1 MESDNLTN
9 DREVDSA
16 FTGVRGSAI
25 KILSRFERSDAYLD
39 KLLAAEFVS
48 RKYESRDRSL
58 LTELVNGVV
67 RWKWKLDWALNGF
80 FHGDYLKSLNVV
92 KNSMRVALY
101 QMQYLDK
108 IPNFA
113 AINESVEFVKRVQG
127 DKTAGLVNAV
137 LRNIDRNING
147 IRYPNRDNDPIYYMA
162 VVHSHPRW
170 MVKKWAEK
178 FGEFQTE
185 NLLRSNNEKPY
196 LPIRINSMKTNTGE
210 ILEIFREKGLNF
222 KVSDFNENSVHI
234 KSPGFNIAETDEFAQ
249 GKITVQDTAASL
261 VGILADARPG
271 MRILDLAAAPGGK
284 TLQLAESAEDKA
296 EILALDKYESKLKF
310 IEEAASRCGFRSIST
325 LADDAREFSSKEKF
339 DLVLADVPCTGTG
352 VISKKPDI
360 KWKRERNDIDDLAPI
375 QKEILNNAA
384 NLVKPGGALI
394 YATCSIED
402 EENREVVE
410 DFLEKRNDFEL
421 AQADK
426 FVPKEA
432 VSEGYLQT
440 LPHVH
445 NVDGAFAARLEK
457 KKR

>member
-1 MESDNLTN
+1 MKPDNLTN
-9 DREVDSA
+9 DEEVESA

-39 KLLAAEFVS
+39 KLLAAEFVN
-48 RKYESRDRSL
+48 RKYDSRDRSL

-137 LRNIDRNING
+137 LRNIDRNIHS
-147 IRYPNRDNDPIYYMA
+147 IRYPNRDSDPIYYMA

-178 FGEFQTE
+178 FGEVHTE
-185 NLLRSNNEKPY
+185 NLLRSNNRKPY
-196 LPIRINSMKTNTGE
+196 LPIRINSMRSTPGE
-210 ILEIFREKGLNF
+210 ILDVFRKKGLNF
-222 KVSDFNENSVHI
+222 EVSDLNENSILV
-234 KSPGFNIAETDEFAQ
+234 KSPGFNIAEIQEFIE

-261 VGILADARPG
+261 VGKLADARPG
-271 MRILDLAAAPGGK
+271 MKILDLAAAPGGK
-284 TLQLAESAEDKA
+284 TLQLAEYSENKA
-296 EILALDKYESKLKF
+296 DILALDKYESKLKF
-310 IEEAASRCGFRSIST
+310 IDEAAARCGFDSIKTQAS
-325 LADDAREFSSKEKF
+325 DARNFSSAEKF

-360 KWKRERNDIDDLAPI
+360 KWKRERNDIDDLVKI
-375 QKEILNNAA
+375 QKEILKNAA
-384 NLVKPGGALI
+384 DFVKPGGALI

-402 EENREVVE
+402 EENMNVVK
-410 DFLEKRNDFEL
+410 DFLEKRNDFVFVP
-421 AQADK
+421 ADK
-426 FVPKEA
+426 YVPEAA
-432 VSEGYLQT
+432 VSDGYLQT
-440 LPHVH
+440 LPHIH

-457 KKR
+457 K